1 MTSQLAVCW
10 TIAGSNNSV
19 AYIGSERSLKS
30 ERSRGGEQAV
40 LLCVRCA
47 YAAHRLLYVGIL
59 VVLAPSVVNARCSP
73 EWLRRAKADTCP
85 FPEVFGGGL

>member
-1 MTSQLAVCW
+1 MSSVTLLMDVYSLAV
-10 TIAGSNNSV
+10 AGPVVSN
-19 AYIGSERSLKS
+19 LLF
-30 ERSRGGEQAV
+30 AV
-40 LLCVRCA
+40 VDFARAASSTTVLVGA

-85 FPEVFGGGL
+85 FFPEVLGGGL